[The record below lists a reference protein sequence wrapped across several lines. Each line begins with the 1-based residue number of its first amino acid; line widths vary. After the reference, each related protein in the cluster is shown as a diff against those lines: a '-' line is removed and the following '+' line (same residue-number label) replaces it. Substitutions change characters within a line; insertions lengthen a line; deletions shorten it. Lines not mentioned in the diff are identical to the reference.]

1 MDFKT
6 LFNELQ
12 FKAIRSS
19 GAGGQHVNKVSSKV
33 ELSFNILTSEGLT
46 TSEKNLLLQKL
57 GNRLTKNQ
65 MLVLTC
71 QESRSQHRNKELVT
85 KRFFEIIKKGTTKPK
100 VRKATKPTKASIK
113 KRIDNKK
120 LHSFK
125 KSLRKKP
132 SLD

>member
-1 MDFKT
+1 MDFKI

-65 MLVLTC
+65 VLVLTC

-85 KRFFEIIKKGTTKPK
+85 KRFFEILKKGTTKPK
-100 VRKATKPTKASIK
+100 VRRTTKPTKASIK

-132 SLD
+132 NLD